1 MPKQLK
7 EIRNFNLGTILNIS
21 EKDVPDDAATYSL
34 NVNPLSENG
43 ILNSIMSDKYVF
55 SSDDSELD
63 IIDPISFNEAGENNQ
78 DLFTVTDE
86 IYFNNIDALNKQANT
101 RISFIGTKGIKETL
115 ILSNPQPF
123 YEKVLNNS
131 AIYTLELSAI
141 GINDTSI
148 PFLNKTNAITAGTI
162 SNVAFTGITNGQ
174 GTITVSG
181 TPADGGHF
189 DITSADGKVIRYEV
203 DTGGGTA
210 TGDLIGSNVCIQ
222 INGVTGND
230 NIAAQIKAAIED
242 TDNGHTTRITVSANS
257 NVLTL
262 TDNLSTLDELLEEGD
277 YFSLSS
283 NGSYANQEII
293 RVSSFTETD
302 VNIERGCFGTGQT
315 SYAANNYTVFA
326 NKQTI
331 DGVQVSTKKFTAE
344 IGNWSE
350 YSGNNING
358 NSAHLKSGASAFGE
372 EKNGLLGLSANYTL
386 DPGSGIVTTAIVF
399 NNKDKTLTFNGE
411 TSLVRILSS
420 FNEGDRIT
428 FYHDQASQ
436 ANTGFSTEI
445 LKKEIVSSNLVI
457 TLKDAPT
464 DLSAYSTGNLF
475 YESNLL
481 KNHTLHH
488 SVSST
493 TQTVGASVEYKI
505 NDWAHR
511 CYTEPLSASNNNIV
525 TNKIGYSVNDTNNVL
540 YVSSGGYWDTSNAH
554 IDLGGTTDKSSRMYP
569 FQDGDSYIKIIS
581 EYVPVSAGTALT
593 FGNTLTASSD
603 DNNLFL
609 NTNANQLLSKNDI
622 IKLGNEYMV
631 VSTVENK
638 KITVIRG
645 ALEST
650 IIAHDGTSTPIAISK
665 CVNHSISQSVDKSLL
680 KKNTSYNLSFYAQD
694 DNNGGIG
701 ALSIQFNG
709 GYITSNGTW
718 VANSTNVKNGYG
730 TDINDIMQEDRWINF
745 ADLEKPNDDIAQNS
759 GRTANTTS
767 ALDDVWRRF
776 NITFSAPKG
785 QEFLTDVEITLASRG
800 QDGKYI
806 YVDLTSLTEK
816 TFVCVDTRQS
826 LLDTTAILNNGDINQ
841 LAGYDS
847 LQNRLKVFSNVFDKK
862 GYFAN
867 KPELQTWSLSKN
879 ATENITSKSATF
891 IANNRELHIGLGGT
905 KESTAPQWL
914 GYINHTLF
922 GKSYENELY
931 QDEDTVHTYDEQSI
945 GTLSKICLAGEYER
959 VDAERR
965 SGDLKVTFTH
975 AGILNVGDNI
985 IIREWMDADNSWEGA
1000 GVWVVT
1006 NTSTST
1012 FFLCE
1017 RLDTLDKHPST
1028 NLFNGGGTQDNIGL
1042 ISFRPYYYYGIK
1054 DGEAAIY
1061 RIWPD
1066 TRIND
1071 AASDIDNSYPK
1082 GKIEKSL
1089 PISTGV
1095 TSICTF
1101 YNKGTGGATPG
1112 TGASENGGGKI
1123 YALSSIS
1130 NEIIVIDVMKKYNE
1144 WTTSK
1149 LTQNADIDLVFKSFK
1164 WSNDNINGDV
1174 NGTDE
1179 VFGGIA
1185 AESSPTIN
1193 YAGVLSDILE
1203 TKGTTADYIYD
1214 RDMDDNEGITT
1225 SQFDTRLWIQSRST
1239 GDTGF
1244 SEGDR
1249 FLFCGRTQTS
1259 NTDGPDVLYCADR
1272 TPPTTVVTRTHYRF
1286 TTGGNKFN
1294 AGPGRRN
1301 DPRSYFYHYYDDD
1314 DNKHKLSRVS
1324 VYRDS
1329 KFTSNGT
1336 QGPLATPHYDKPYV
1350 NFGYNVGYELE
1361 EGMPSI
1367 IIGKYALFQIA
1378 DNDGDGVL
1386 DGTGVVVP
1394 STKSITDASETYKT
1408 GPYGRLHQR
1417 VCGHAV
1423 GLLGGVESGKWY
1435 RHWGR
1440 LHGRISVSGKDYFV
1454 GKHGDGPNEDA
1465 PEYMNINKCIFIST
1479 DTHYGDYQPKESYAW
1494 TGKTTVDTDIS
1505 DAQTDLTISNS
1516 TYDLTTLEV
1525 GDTVN
1530 LKQTTNICATI
1541 TLIDPSANK
1550 VRVNVTSSSIDSTG
1564 TLHPYSIHETFGL
1577 TNGAGGILNNE
1588 IAHHWSFDE
1597 DDKLNGNI
1605 FTTGEG
1611 SGHYTKTF
1619 MTPAAYWGGPKTS
1632 LYKNVNPGCVWKHE
1646 KLNFRGGIMMR
1657 PFQMDD
1663 EDFFNLIEGNGL
1675 FIDMPSWPNNVYHES
1690 QSSKIHYSENNAS
1703 GYKNH
1708 FASKCFITA
1717 PIKGDTELR
1726 SNVYMCD
1733 LTFMFPDIASQEPIV
1748 EGDNRDTN
1756 YWNDGDSFEI
1766 CCAGK
1771 VNAYITTDVDTKN
1784 VTRDATNHPVVQLG
1798 GNDFMGINSN
1808 LFESGSHY
1816 RHTTNSLVGLC
1827 ITIKDSVTGSME
1839 TRYIVGSEKAGDS
1852 TTDDMFVAVHY
1863 PFGNAPAADDEFWI
1877 WKHSLACT
1885 APIRLH
1891 KQTELRQGLG
1901 NALIGDPTLG
1911 EPVFAGTGS
1920 ISISTDSN
1928 PICTTTGHHNLTTND
1943 KIRFKN
1949 MSTASYN
1956 DGVHQVTVTGPDT
1969 FTSQNTTISQP
1980 SSTVT
1985 GTWELI
1991 ENSESSAANPLTVSL
2006 TNPLIST
2013 HFGGLDMR
2021 KTKSYTIS
2029 SVASTSSAE
2038 QKLTANANHLL
2049 VTGDTIT
2056 YNAGGG
2062 DELDGTYNIDL
2073 VDPDELDI
2081 TTTETATDTG
2091 TATTNQWE
2099 MLIAGTASKSQMGE
2113 LRAGFAQWD
2122 KGDIAANIVRH
2133 DSTEDADR
2141 FSNFGESSLIITPTS
2156 LADQPGD
2163 VFLKNTRYYYKVS
2176 FIYDGYQEGPLSKSN
2191 WSFQDTSSRAKLSIT
2206 LKVKEVSRRLT
2217 AVCLYRKNSIND
2229 FYKLVQQIPTDS
2241 GWSKDGDYYRY
2252 ILGDEGEL
2260 GATYEART
2268 GMSEVLDT
2276 IKLNYGISAE
2286 IDGFLFAADCSHS
2299 EIKNASN
2306 MIFRSKPGM
2315 YSIFDYAND
2324 FLILKSKPTALANFN
2339 GRLYAFDDN
2348 NIYRINQQNLTIE
2361 DVYEGI
2367 GCSGKD
2373 SVIVTEYGMFFAHKT
2388 GAYMH
2393 NGQAPVK
2400 ISQSIQK
2407 GGNTEEVFVGSDN
2420 IRDVSWEHV
2429 VTNSNS
2435 IPYVTYNSVMNCVLF
2450 NVEYIDSIK
2459 NNILG
2464 QSINQIAQSV
2474 ARQYIW
2480 AYSLTSQRWDLW
2492 ELAYNS
2498 KIGKPFTGKDGEVYW
2513 PIDNM
2518 IYENLG
2524 GGTARDYTWIS
2535 KKITAGEDSITKVFN
2550 KVKINGLSKNI
2561 NLGGS
2566 FVESSD
2572 KLIIKTSTGDIAS
2585 ADVTYS
2591 SDSASDSAYKI
2602 KGTNK
2607 KGRWLQFKVENVRD
2621 NIDSFGI
2628 ILRRKGTK

>member
-7 EIRNFNLGTILNIS
+7 EIKNFNLGTILNVS

-63 IIDPISFNEAGENNQ
+63 IIDPISFNETGENNQ
-78 DLFTVTDE
+78 DNFTPSKQV
-86 IYFNNIDALNKQANT
+86 YFNNIDALNKQANT

-131 AIYTLELSAI
+131 AVYTLELSAI

-162 SNVAFTGITNGQ
+162 SNVAFTGITNGE

-210 TGDLIGSNVCIQ
+210 TGELIGSNVCIQ

-230 NIAAQIKAAIED
+230 NIAAQIKAAIENG
-242 TDNGHTTRITVSANS
+242 TNGHTTTRISVSANS

-293 RVSSFTETD
+293 RVSGFTETD

-358 NSAHLKSGASAFGE
+358 NSAHLTSSGEAG
-372 EKNGLLGLSANYTL
+372 GLLSLSAHT
-386 DPGSGIVTTAIVF
+386 VAF
-399 NNKDKTLTFNGE
+399 NNKDKTVTFNE
-411 TSLVRILSS
+411 NSLTTILGA

-493 TQTVGASVEYKI
+493 TQTVGASVNYKI
-505 NDWAHR
+505 NDWQHVGYFQVADDVIANTISAAAHPEK
-511 CYTEPLSASNNNIV
+511 CLHV
-525 TNKIGYSVNDTNNVL
+525 T
-540 YVSSGGYWDTSNAH
+540 SGGYWDTSNAH
-554 IDLGGTTDKSSRMYP
+554 IDLGGTTDKSTTYYP
-569 FQDGDSYIKIIS
+569 YQSGDAYIKLIS
-581 EYVPVSAGTALT
+581 EFLVVKSLPDATNLLFS
-593 FGNTLTASSD
+593 NTLTASSD
-603 DNNLFL
+603 DNVLYLNVNL
-609 NTNANQLLSKNDI
+609 NQSLAKNDI

-650 IIAHDGTSTPIAISK
+650 IIAHDGTSTPITINK
-665 CVNHSISQSVDKSLL
+665 CVNHGISQSVDKSLL
-680 KKNTSYNLSFYAQD
+680 KKNTPYNLSFYAQD
-694 DNNGGIG
+694 NNDGGIG

-709 GYITSNGTW
+709 GYITSNGVW
-718 VANSTNVKNGYG
+718 VPNSTDVKNGYG
-730 TDINDIMQEDRWINF
+730 ADINDIMQEDRWINF

-759 GRTANTTS
+759 GGTANTIS
-767 ALDDVWRRF
+767 GLDNVWRRF

-800 QDGKYI
+800 QHDKYI

-816 TFVCVDTRQS
+816 TSVCVDTRQS
-826 LLDTTAILNNGDINQ
+826 LLDTTAILNNGNINQ

-847 LQNRLKVFSNVFDKK
+847 LQNRLKVFSDVFDNK

-867 KPELQTWSLSKN
+867 KPELQTWSLSNN

-945 GTLSKICLAGEYER
+945 GTLSKVCLAGEYER
-959 VDAERR
+959 VTATF
-965 SGDLKVTFTH
+965 SGSDLTVTFTH
-975 AGILNVGDNI
+975 AGVLNVGDNI
-985 IIREWMDADNSWEGA
+985 VIREWMDADNSWDGN

-1006 NTSTST
+1006 DTSTSASS
-1012 FFLCE
+1012 FKCQ
-1017 RLDTLDKHPST
+1017 RADALDKDPS
-1028 NLFNGGGTQDNIGL
+1028 GSPQDSL

-1066 TRIND
+1066 NRIEN
-1071 AASDIDNSYPK
+1071 ASTISTSITK

-1123 YALSSIS
+1123 YALSGIS

-1203 TKGTTADYIYD
+1203 TKGTTATYTSGEATANSDQ
-1214 RDMDDNEGITT
+1214 ITT
-1225 SQFDTRLWIQSRST
+1225 NMFDTRLWIQSRST

-1272 TPPTTVVTRTHYRF
+1272 TPPTTVVTRTKSRF

-1314 DNKHKLSRVS
+1314 DSKHKLSRVS

-1329 KFTSNGT
+1329 KHTSNGT

-1367 IIGKYALFQIA
+1367 VIGKYALFQIA

-1394 STKSITDASETYKT
+1394 STKSITDTGETYKT

-1440 LHGRISVSGKDYFV
+1440 LHGRMDKSGKDYFI
-1454 GKHGDGPNEDA
+1454 GRFGNGPHEDA
-1465 PEYMNINKCIFIST
+1465 PEYMNVNKCIFIST
-1479 DTHYGDYQPKESYAW
+1479 DTHYGDYQPKEVYAW
-1494 TGKTTVDTDIS
+1494 TAKAAAATT
-1505 DAQTDLTISNS
+1505 QTDLTISHS

-1525 GDTVN
+1525 GDTVF
-1530 LKQTTNICATI
+1530 LDQTTDLCATI
-1541 TLIDPSANK
+1541 TLVDPSAGK
-1550 VRVNVTSSSIDSTG
+1550 VRVNVANSDIDDNG
-1564 TLHPYSIHETFGL
+1564 NLHPYSIHQSLGL
-1577 TNGAGGILNNE
+1577 STGGILNNE

-1597 DDKLNGNI
+1597 DDKLNGAK
-1605 FTTGEG
+1605 FTVGEG

-1619 MTPAAYWGGPKTS
+1619 MTPAAYWGGPINSETS
-1632 LYKNVNPGCVWKHE
+1632 SDGSIIIQDFSAKANPGCVWKHE

-1657 PFQMDD
+1657 PFEMDN
-1663 EDFFNLIEGNGL
+1663 EDFFNLIEGKGL

-1690 QSSKIHYSENNAS
+1690 QSSKIHYNENNSS

-1733 LTFMFPDIASQEPIV
+1733 LGFMFPDIASQEPII

-1756 YWNDGDSFEI
+1756 YWNAGDSFEI

-1771 VNAYITTDVDTKN
+1771 VDAYITTDATTKN
-1784 VTRDATNHPVVQLG
+1784 ITRDATNHPVVQLG
-1798 GNDFMGINSN
+1798 GDDFMGINSN
-1808 LFESGSHY
+1808 LFSAGSFY
-1816 RHTTNSLVGLC
+1816 RDRTNSLVGLC
-1827 ITIKDSVTGSME
+1827 ITVKDSVTGSME
-1839 TRYIVGSEKAGDS
+1839 TRYIIGSEKAGDS
-1852 TTDDMFVAVHY
+1852 ATDDMFVAVHY

-1901 NALIGDPTLG
+1901 NALIGDPTLE
-1911 EPVFAGTGS
+1911 EPVFAGTGD
-1920 ISISTDSN
+1920 ISIANSTAV
-1928 PICTTTGHHNLTTND
+1928 CTTTGHHNLSTND
-1943 KIRFKN
+1943 KIRLKS

-1969 FTSQNTTISQP
+1969 FESSTISN
-1980 SSTVT
+1980 SSGAAIT

-2021 KTKSYTIS
+2021 KTKSYTTS
-2029 SVASTSSAE
+2029 GTDFDGDAGGSTNSQIRITTSGHLLNAGDVV
-2038 QKLTANANHLL
+2038 TANGARAQH
-2049 VTGDTIT
+2049 
-2056 YNAGGG
+2056 
-2062 DELDGTYNIDL
+2062 DGTYIITSVNTNDF
-2073 VDPDELDI
+2073 DI
-2081 TTTETATDTG
+2081 ENSDTTDDGTESTI
-2091 TATTNQWE
+2091 TTNQWE

-2122 KGDIAANIVRH
+2122 KGDIAANIARY
-2133 DSTEDADR
+2133 DSTLDADR

-2156 LADQPGD
+2156 LADQSGD

-2229 FYKLVQQIPTDS
+2229 FYKLVEQIPTDS
-2241 GWSKDGDYYRY
+2241 GWSKDGDYYKY

-2268 GMSEVLDT
+2268 GMSEILDT
-2276 IKLNYGISAE
+2276 IKLNYGISTE
-2286 IDGFLFAADCSHS
+2286 IDGYLFAADCSHS
-2299 EIKNASN
+2299 KIKNASN

-2315 YSIFDYAND
+2315 YSIFDYVND
-2324 FLILKSKPTALANFN
+2324 FLVLKSKPTALANFN
-2339 GRLYAFDDN
+2339 GRLYAFDNN
-2348 NIYRINQQNLTIE
+2348 NIYRINQQNLAIE
-2361 DVYEGI
+2361 DIYEGV

-2407 GGNTEEVFVGSDN
+2407 GGNTEEIFVGSDN
-2420 IRDVSWEHV
+2420 IKDVSWEHV

-2450 NVEYIDSIK
+2450 NIEYIDSIK
-2459 NNILG
+2459 DNILG
-2464 QSINQIAQSV
+2464 TSIYQTVQSI

-2480 AYSLTSQRWDLW
+2480 AYSLSSQRWDLW

-2498 KIGKPFTGKDGEVYW
+2498 KIGKPFTGKKGEVYW

-2591 SDSASDSAYKI
+2591 SDSTSDSAYKI

>member
-7 EIRNFNLGTILNIS
+7 EIKNFNLGTILNVS

-63 IIDPISFNEAGENNQ
+63 IIDPISFNETGENNQ
-78 DLFTVTDE
+78 DNFTPSKQV
-86 IYFNNIDALNKQANT
+86 YFNNIDALNKQANT

-131 AIYTLELSAI
+131 AVYTLELSAI

-162 SNVAFTGITNGQ
+162 SNVAFTGITNGE

-210 TGDLIGSNVCIQ
+210 TGELIGSNVCIQ

-230 NIAAQIKAAIED
+230 NIAAQIKAAIENG
-242 TDNGHTTRITVSANS
+242 TNGHTTTRISVSANS

-293 RVSSFTETD
+293 RVSGFTETD

-358 NSAHLKSGASAFGE
+358 NSAHLTSSGEAG
-372 EKNGLLGLSANYTL
+372 GLLSLSAHT
-386 DPGSGIVTTAIVF
+386 VAF
-399 NNKDKTLTFNGE
+399 NNKDKTVTFNE
-411 TSLVRILSS
+411 NSLTTILGA

-493 TQTVGASVEYKI
+493 TQTVGASVNYKI
-505 NDWAHR
+505 NDWQHVGYFQVADDVIANTISAAAHPEK
-511 CYTEPLSASNNNIV
+511 CLHV
-525 TNKIGYSVNDTNNVL
+525 T
-540 YVSSGGYWDTSNAH
+540 SGGYWDTSNAH
-554 IDLGGTTDKSSRMYP
+554 IDLGGTTDKSTTYYP
-569 FQDGDSYIKIIS
+569 YQSGDAYIKLIS
-581 EYVPVSAGTALT
+581 EFLVVKSLPDATNLLFS
-593 FGNTLTASSD
+593 NTLTASSD
-603 DNNLFL
+603 DNVLYLNVNL
-609 NTNANQLLSKNDI
+609 NQSLAKNDI

-650 IIAHDGTSTPIAISK
+650 IIAHDGTSTPITINK
-665 CVNHSISQSVDKSLL
+665 CVNHGISQSVDKSLL
-680 KKNTSYNLSFYAQD
+680 KKNTPYNLSFYAQD
-694 DNNGGIG
+694 NNDGGIG

-709 GYITSNGTW
+709 GYITSNGVW
-718 VANSTNVKNGYG
+718 VPNSTDVKNGYG
-730 TDINDIMQEDRWINF
+730 ADINDIMQEDRWINF

-759 GRTANTTS
+759 GGTANTIS
-767 ALDDVWRRF
+767 GLDNVWRRF

-800 QDGKYI
+800 QHDKYI

-816 TFVCVDTRQS
+816 TSVCVDTRQS
-826 LLDTTAILNNGDINQ
+826 LLDTTAILNNGNINQ

-847 LQNRLKVFSNVFDKK
+847 LQNRLKVFSNVFDNK
-862 GYFAN
+862 GYFTN
-867 KPELQTWSLSKN
+867 KPELQTWSLSNN

-945 GTLSKICLAGEYER
+945 GTLSKVCLAGEYER
-959 VDAERR
+959 VTATF
-965 SGDLKVTFTH
+965 SGSDLTVTFTH
-975 AGILNVGDNI
+975 AGVLNVGDNI
-985 IIREWMDADNSWEGA
+985 VIREWMDADNSWDGN

-1006 NTSTST
+1006 DTSTSASS
-1012 FFLCE
+1012 FKCQ
-1017 RLDTLDKHPST
+1017 RADALDKDPS
-1028 NLFNGGGTQDNIGL
+1028 GSPQDSL

-1066 TRIND
+1066 NRIEN
-1071 AASDIDNSYPK
+1071 ASTISTSITK

-1123 YALSSIS
+1123 YALSGIS

-1203 TKGTTADYIYD
+1203 TKGTTATYTSGEATANSDQ
-1214 RDMDDNEGITT
+1214 ITT
-1225 SQFDTRLWIQSRST
+1225 NMFDTRLWIQSRST

-1272 TPPTTVVTRTHYRF
+1272 TPPTTVVTRTKSRF

-1314 DNKHKLSRVS
+1314 DSKHKLSRVS

-1329 KFTSNGT
+1329 KHTSNGT

-1367 IIGKYALFQIA
+1367 VIGKYALFQIA

-1394 STKSITDASETYKT
+1394 STKSITDTGETYKT

-1440 LHGRISVSGKDYFV
+1440 LHGRMDKSGKDYFI
-1454 GKHGDGPNEDA
+1454 GRFGNGPHEDA
-1465 PEYMNINKCIFIST
+1465 PEYMNVNKCIFIST
-1479 DTHYGDYQPKESYAW
+1479 DTHYGDYQPKEVYAW
-1494 TGKTTVDTDIS
+1494 TAKAAAATT
-1505 DAQTDLTISNS
+1505 QTDLTISHS

-1525 GDTVN
+1525 GDTVF
-1530 LKQTTNICATI
+1530 LDQTTDLCATI
-1541 TLIDPSANK
+1541 TLVDPSAGK
-1550 VRVNVTSSSIDSTG
+1550 VRVNVANSDIDDNG
-1564 TLHPYSIHETFGL
+1564 NLHPYSIHQSLGL
-1577 TNGAGGILNNE
+1577 STGGILNNE

-1597 DDKLNGNI
+1597 DDKLNGAK
-1605 FTTGEG
+1605 FTAGEG

-1619 MTPAAYWGGPKTS
+1619 MTPAAYWGGPINSETS
-1632 LYKNVNPGCVWKHE
+1632 SDGSIIIQDFSAKANPGCVWKHE

-1657 PFQMDD
+1657 PFEMDN

-1690 QSSKIHYSENNAS
+1690 QSSKIHYNENNSS

-1733 LTFMFPDIASQEPIV
+1733 LGFMFPDIASQEPII

-1756 YWNDGDSFEI
+1756 YWNAGDSFEI

-1771 VNAYITTDVDTKN
+1771 VDAYITTDATTKN
-1784 VTRDATNHPVVQLG
+1784 ITRDATNHPVVQLG
-1798 GNDFMGINSN
+1798 GDDFMGINSN
-1808 LFESGSHY
+1808 LFSAGSFY
-1816 RHTTNSLVGLC
+1816 RDRTNSLVGLC
-1827 ITIKDSVTGSME
+1827 ITVKDSVTGSME
-1839 TRYIVGSEKAGDS
+1839 TRYIIGSEKAGDS
-1852 TTDDMFVAVHY
+1852 ATDDMFVAVHY

-1901 NALIGDPTLG
+1901 NALIGDPTLE
-1911 EPVFAGTGS
+1911 EPVFAGTGD
-1920 ISISTDSN
+1920 ISIANSTAV
-1928 PICTTTGHHNLTTND
+1928 CTTTGHHNLSTND
-1943 KIRFKN
+1943 KIRLKS

-1969 FTSQNTTISQP
+1969 FESSTISN
-1980 SSTVT
+1980 SSGAAIT

-2021 KTKSYTIS
+2021 KTKSYTTS
-2029 SVASTSSAE
+2029 GTDFDGDAGGSTNSQIRITTSGHLLNAGDVV
-2038 QKLTANANHLL
+2038 TANGARAQH
-2049 VTGDTIT
+2049 
-2056 YNAGGG
+2056 
-2062 DELDGTYNIDL
+2062 DGTYIITSVNTNDF
-2073 VDPDELDI
+2073 DI
-2081 TTTETATDTG
+2081 ENSDTTDDGTESTI
-2091 TATTNQWE
+2091 TTNQWE

-2122 KGDIAANIVRH
+2122 KGDIAANIARY
-2133 DSTEDADR
+2133 DSTLDADR

-2156 LADQPGD
+2156 LADQSGD

-2229 FYKLVQQIPTDS
+2229 FYKLVEQIPTDS
-2241 GWSKDGDYYRY
+2241 GWSKDGDYYKY

-2268 GMSEVLDT
+2268 GMSEILDT
-2276 IKLNYGISAE
+2276 IKLNYGISTE
-2286 IDGFLFAADCSHS
+2286 IDGYLFAADCSHS
-2299 EIKNASN
+2299 KIKNASN

-2315 YSIFDYAND
+2315 YSIFDYVND
-2324 FLILKSKPTALANFN
+2324 FLVLKSKPTALANFN
-2339 GRLYAFDDN
+2339 GRLYAFDNN
-2348 NIYRINQQNLTIE
+2348 NIYRINQQNLAIE
-2361 DVYEGI
+2361 DIYEGV

-2407 GGNTEEVFVGSDN
+2407 GGNTEEIFVGSDN
-2420 IRDVSWEHV
+2420 IKDVSWEHV

-2450 NVEYIDSIK
+2450 NIEYIDSIK
-2459 NNILG
+2459 DNILG
-2464 QSINQIAQSV
+2464 TSIYQTVQSI

-2480 AYSLTSQRWDLW
+2480 AYSLSSQRWDLW

-2498 KIGKPFTGKDGEVYW
+2498 KIGKPFTGKKGEVYW

-2591 SDSASDSAYKI
+2591 SDSASDSVYKI

>member
-7 EIRNFNLGTILNIS
+7 EIKNFNLGTILNVS
-21 EKDVPDDAATYSL
+21 EKDIPDDAATYSL

-63 IIDPISFNEAGENNQ
+63 IIDPISFNDIGENVQTSFNSVNPY
-78 DLFTVTDE
+78 F
-86 IYFNNIDALNKQANT
+86 FNNIDALNKQAKT
-101 RISFIGTKGIKETL
+101 KISFIGTKGIKETL

-131 AIYTLELSAI
+131 ANYTLKLDAI

-148 PFLNKTNAITAGTI
+148 SFLSKTNAITAGTI
-162 SNVAFTGITNGQ
+162 SNVAFTGITNGE

-210 TGDLIGSNVCIQ
+210 TGNLIGSNVCIQ

-230 NIAAQIKAAIED
+230 NIAAQIKSAIENG
-242 TDNGHTTRITVSANS
+242 TNGHTTTRISVSANS
-257 NVLTL
+257 NILTL
-262 TDNLSTLDELLEEGD
+262 TDNLSTLNELLEEGD
-277 YFSLSS
+277 YFSLSTG
-283 NGSYANQEII
+283 NYTGQEII
-293 RVSSFTETD
+293 RVSGFTETD
-302 VNIERGCFGTGQT
+302 VNIERGCFGTSKA
-315 SYAANNYTVFA
+315 SYAANTYFVYA

-331 DGVQVSTKKFTAE
+331 DSVQISTKKFTAE
-344 IGNWSE
+344 LGNWSE

-358 NSAHLKSGASAFGE
+358 NNASLILSSNDGDKE
-372 EKNGLLGLSANYTL
+372 NNGLLSLSNHA
-386 DPGSGIVTTAIVF
+386 VVF
-399 NNKDKTLTFNGE
+399 DNKNKTVTFNGE
-411 TSLVRILSS
+411 NSASLGGVLKN
-420 FNEGDRIT
+420 FKEGDRIT

-445 LKKEIVSSNLVI
+445 LKKEVVSSNLVV

-505 NDWAHR
+505 NDWAHK
-511 CYTEPLSASNNNIV
+511 CYREIV
-525 TNKIGYSVNDTNNVL
+525 TGADNNLVNNVIGYSPNDTNSNVL

-554 IDLGGTTDKSSRMYP
+554 IDLGGTTDKSALLYP
-569 FQDGDSYIKIIS
+569 YQAADSYVKVTS
-581 EYVPVSAGTALT
+581 EYVTVFNLT
-593 FGNTLTASSD
+593 FGNTLSANLN

-609 NTNANQLLSKNDI
+609 NTDASQLLAKNDI
-622 IKLGNEYMV
+622 IKLGNEYMIV
-631 VSTVENK
+631 LTVENK

-650 IIAHDGTSTPIAISK
+650 IIAHDGTSTPITISK

-694 DNNGGIG
+694 NNDGGIG

-718 VANSTNVKNGYG
+718 IKNSDDLKNGYG
-730 TDINDIMQEDRWINF
+730 SDVNDVMQEDRWINF
-745 ADLEKPNDDIAQNS
+745 ADLEKPNNDVAQNVS
-759 GRTANTTS
+759 GDEATIS
-767 ALDDVWRRF
+767 GLDNVWRRF
-776 NITFSAPKG
+776 NIVFSAPKG
-785 QEFLTDVEITLASRG
+785 QEFLTDVEIALASRG
-800 QDGKYI
+800 QNGKYI
-806 YVDLTSLTEK
+806 YLDLTSLTEK
-816 TFVCVDTRQS
+816 TFVCVDTKQS

-841 LAGYDS
+841 LAAYDS
-847 LQNRLKVFSNVFDKK
+847 LQNRLKVFSNVFDND
-862 GYFAN
+862 GYFTN
-867 KPELQTWSLSKN
+867 KPELQTWSLSNN
-879 ATENITSKSATF
+879 ATQNITSKSATF
-891 IANNRELHIGLGGT
+891 IANNRELHIGLGGS

-945 GTLSKICLAGEYER
+945 GTLSKVCLAGEYER
-959 VDAERR
+959 VVAERQ

-985 IIREWMDADNSWEGA
+985 IVREWMDSDNSWEGA

-1071 AASDIDNSYPK
+1071 AASDIDSSYPK

-1089 PISTGV
+1089 PISTSI

-1123 YALSSIS
+1123 YALSGIS

-1149 LTQNADIDLVFKSFK
+1149 LVQNADIDLVFKSFK

-1185 AESSPTIN
+1185 AESSPTITHS
-1193 YAGVLSDILE
+1193 GVLSDILE
-1203 TKGTTADYIYD
+1203 TKGTTATYIYNE
-1214 RDMDDNEGITT
+1214 DMNDNEQITT
-1225 SQFDTRLWIQSRST
+1225 NMFDTRLWVQSRST

-1272 TPPTTVVTRTHYRF
+1272 TPPTTVVTRTKSRF

-1314 DNKHKLSRVS
+1314 DSKHKLSRVS

-1329 KFTSNGT
+1329 KHTSNGT

-1367 IIGKYALFQIA
+1367 VIGKYALFQIA

-1394 STKSITDASETYKT
+1394 STKSITDTGETYKT
-1408 GPYGRLHQR
+1408 GPYGRLNQR

-1423 GLLGGVESGKWY
+1423 GLLGGLESGKWY

-1440 LHGRISVSGKDYFV
+1440 LHGRMDKSGDDYFI
-1454 GKHGDGPNEDA
+1454 GRFGDGPHEDA
-1465 PEYMNINKCIFIST
+1465 PEYMNVNKCIFVST
-1479 DTHYGDYQPKESYAW
+1479 DTHYGDYQPKEVYAW
-1494 TGKTTVDTDIS
+1494 TGKAAAATT
-1505 DAQTDLTISNS
+1505 QTDLTISHS

-1525 GDTVN
+1525 GDTIWLDN
-1530 LKQTTNICATI
+1530 GNTATDLAATI
-1541 TLIDPSANK
+1541 TLIDPSANT
-1550 VRVNVTSSSIDSTG
+1550 VRVNVDSGSIDTTG
-1564 TLHPYSIHETFGL
+1564 NLHPYSIHISLGL
-1577 TNGAGGILNNE
+1577 STGGILNNE
-1588 IAHHWSFDE
+1588 LAHHWSFDE
-1597 DDKLNGNI
+1597 NDKLNSSI
-1605 FTTGEG
+1605 FTAGPA

-1632 LYKNVNPGCVWKHE
+1632 ENQGDKNVNPGCVWKHE

-1657 PFQMDD
+1657 PFEMDN
-1663 EDFFNLIEGNGL
+1663 EDFFNLLEGNGL

-1690 QSSKIHYSENNAS
+1690 QSSKIHYNENNAS

-1733 LTFMFPDIASQEPIV
+1733 LGFMFPDIASQEPII
-1748 EGDNRDTN
+1748 EGDSRDTN

-1771 VNAYITTDVDTKN
+1771 VDAYITSDATTKN
-1784 VTRDATNHPVVQLG
+1784 ITRDATNHPVVQLG
-1798 GNDFMGINSN
+1798 GNDFMGINSD
-1808 LFESGSHY
+1808 LFEAGSFY
-1816 RHTTNSLVGLC
+1816 RDKTNSLVGLC
-1827 ITIKDSVTGSME
+1827 ITVKDSVTGSME
-1839 TRYIVGSEKAGDS
+1839 TRYIIGSEKAGDT

-1901 NALIGDPTLG
+1901 NALIGDPTLA
-1911 EPVFAGTGS
+1911 EPVFAGTGD
-1920 ISISTDSN
+1920 ISVSSAGT

-1943 KIRFKN
+1943 KIRFKS
-1949 MSTASYN
+1949 MSIASYN

-1969 FTSQNTTISQP
+1969 FTSGTISDP
-1980 SSTVT
+1980 GATMT

-2021 KTKSYTIS
+2021 KTKSYITSGTDFDGDAGGSTNSQIRIT
-2029 SVASTSSAE
+2029 TSSHLLNAGDVV
-2038 QKLTANANHLL
+2038 TANGARAQH
-2049 VTGDTIT
+2049 
-2056 YNAGGG
+2056 
-2062 DELDGTYNIDL
+2062 DGTYIITSVNTNDF
-2073 VDPDELDI
+2073 DI
-2081 TTTETATDTG
+2081 ENSDTTDDGTESTI
-2091 TATTNQWE
+2091 TTNQWE

-2122 KGDIAANIVRH
+2122 KGDIAANIARY
-2133 DSTEDADR
+2133 DSTLDADR

-2156 LADQPGD
+2156 LADQSGD

-2229 FYKLVQQIPTDS
+2229 FYKLVEQIPTDS
-2241 GWSKDGDYYRY
+2241 GWSKDGDYYKY

-2268 GMSEVLDT
+2268 GMSEILDT

-2286 IDGFLFAADCSHS
+2286 IDGYLFAADCSHS

-2315 YSIFDYAND
+2315 YSIFDYVND
-2324 FLILKSKPTALANFN
+2324 FLVLKSKPTALANFN

-2348 NIYRINQQNLTIE
+2348 NIYRINQQNLAIE
-2361 DVYEGI
+2361 DIYEGI

-2393 NGQAPVK
+2393 NGQSPVK

-2435 IPYVTYNSVMNCVLF
+2435 TPYVTYNSVMNCVLF
-2450 NVEYIDSIK
+2450 NVEYVDSVK
-2459 NNILG
+2459 NDILG
-2464 QSINQIAQSV
+2464 TSLYQTAQSV

-2591 SDSASDSAYKI
+2591 SDSASDSVYKI

>member
-7 EIRNFNLGTILNIS
+7 EIKNFNLGTILNVS
-21 EKDVPDDAATYSL
+21 EKDIPDDAATYSL

-43 ILNSIMSDKYVF
+43 ILNSIMSDKYAF
-55 SSDDSELD
+55 SSDNSELE
-63 IIDPISFNEAGENNQ
+63 IIDPISFNETGENNQ
-78 DLFTVTDE
+78 DNFTPSKQ

-131 AIYTLELSAI
+131 AVYTLTLAAI

-148 PFLNKTNAITAGTI
+148 PYLNKTNAITLHNVSDDSTATITGFAVTSGFTNGTAVLTSSGTTL
-162 SNVAFTGITNGQ
+162 SNYTDKYMKITTADGRVIKYRFYNDSSGQSGTTDSTYVRVQLNGETTVTGIIDEIEAAIGD
-174 GTITVSG
+174 
-181 TPADGGHF
+181 ADGHEN
-189 DITSADGKVIRYEV
+189 R
-203 DTGGGTA
+203 
-210 TGDLIGSNVCIQ
+210 IGLSQ
-222 INGVTGND
+222 DAG
-230 NIAAQIKAAIED
+230 
-242 TDNGHTTRITVSANS
+242 
-257 NVLTL
+257 VLTL
-262 TDNLSTLDELLEEGD
+262 TDNLNTLDELLEEGD

-283 NGSYANQEII
+283 DGNYANQEII

-302 VNIERGCFGTGQT
+302 INIERGCFGTGQT

-358 NSAHLKSGASAFGE
+358 NSAHLTSGGE
-372 EKNGLLGLSANYTL
+372 VGGLLSLSAHT
-386 DPGSGIVTTAIVF
+386 VAF
-399 NNKDKTLTFNGE
+399 NNKDKTVTFNE
-411 TSLVRILSS
+411 NSLTTILGA

-493 TQTVGASVEYKI
+493 TQTVGASVNYKI
-505 NDWAHR
+505 NDWEH
-511 CYTEPLSASNNNIV
+511 T
-525 TNKIGYSVNDTNNVL
+525 GYSELGVDQIFNQIGAASEHTKCVH
-540 YVSSGGYWDTSNAH
+540 VTSGGYWDTSSAH
-554 IDLGGTTDKSSRMYP
+554 IDLGGTTDKSTSRYP
-569 FQDGDSYIKIIS
+569 FQSGDAYIKLIS
-581 EYVPVSAGTALT
+581 EFLAAKSIDTGTGVT

-603 DNNLFL
+603 DNVLYI
-609 NTNANQLLSKNDI
+609 NTNIDITLAKNDI
-622 IKLGNEYMV
+622 IKLGNEYMI

-665 CVNHSISQSVDKSLL
+665 CVNHGITQSVDKSLL

-694 DNNGGIG
+694 NNDGGIG

-709 GYITSNGTW
+709 GYIISNGTW
-718 VANSTNVKNGYG
+718 VPNSTDVKNGHAV
-730 TDINDIMQEDRWINF
+730 DINDIMQEDRWINF
-745 ADLEKPNDDIAQNS
+745 SDLEKPNDDIAQNS
-759 GRTANTTS
+759 GGTANTIS
-767 ALDDVWRRF
+767 GLDNVWRRF

-806 YVDLTSLTEK
+806 YVDLISLTEK

-826 LLDTTAILNNGDINQ
+826 LLETTAILNNGDINQ
-841 LAGYDS
+841 LVGYDA
-847 LQNRLKVFSNVFDKK
+847 LQNKLKVFSNVFNNE
-862 GYFAN
+862 GYFIN
-867 KPELQTWSLSKN
+867 KPELQTWSLSTN
-879 ATENITSKSATF
+879 ATQNIISKSATF

-945 GTLSKICLAGEYER
+945 GTLSKVCLAGEYER
-959 VDAERR
+959 VTATF
-965 SGDLKVTFTH
+965 SGSDLTVTFTH
-975 AGILNVGDNI
+975 AGVLNVGDNI
-985 IIREWMDADNSWEGA
+985 VIREWMDADNSWDGN

-1006 NTSTST
+1006 DTSSSASS
-1012 FFLCE
+1012 FKCQ
-1017 RLDTLDKHPST
+1017 RADALDKDPS
-1028 NLFNGGGTQDNIGL
+1028 GSPQDDL

-1066 TRIND
+1066 NRIEN
-1071 AASDIDNSYPK
+1071 ASTISTSIAK

-1123 YALSSIS
+1123 YALSGIS
-1130 NEIIVIDVMKKYNE
+1130 NEVIVIDVMKKYNE

-1149 LTQNADIDLVFKSFK
+1149 LAQNADIDLVFKSFK
-1164 WSNDNINGDV
+1164 WSNDHITGDV

-1185 AESSPTIN
+1185 AESSPTITH
-1193 YAGVLSDILE
+1193 AGILSDILE
-1203 TKGTTADYIYD
+1203 TKGTTATYTSGQATGNSDQ
-1214 RDMDDNEGITT
+1214 ITT
-1225 SQFDTRLWIQSRST
+1225 NMFDTRLWIQSRST

-1272 TPPTTVVTRTHYRF
+1272 TPPTTVVTRTKSRF
-1286 TTGGNKFN
+1286 TTGGHKFN
-1294 AGPGRRN
+1294 AGPGKRN

-1314 DNKHKLSRVS
+1314 DDKHKLSRVS

-1329 KFTSNGT
+1329 KHTSNGT

-1394 STKSITDASETYKT
+1394 STKSITDTGETYKT

-1440 LHGRISVSGKDYFV
+1440 LHGRMDKSGKDYFI
-1454 GKHGDGPNEDA
+1454 GRFGNGPHEDA
-1465 PEYMNINKCIFIST
+1465 PEYMNVNKCIFIST
-1479 DTHYGDYQPKESYAW
+1479 DTHYGDYQPKEVYAW
-1494 TGKTTVDTDIS
+1494 TGKAAAATT
-1505 DAQTDLTISNS
+1505 QTDLTISHS
-1516 TYDLTTLEV
+1516 TYNLTTLEV
-1525 GDTVN
+1525 GDTVF
-1530 LKQTTNICATI
+1530 LDQTTDLCATI
-1541 TLIDPSANK
+1541 TLVDPSANT
-1550 VRVNVTSSSIDSTG
+1550 VRVNVDSGSIDTTG
-1564 TLHPYSIHETFGL
+1564 NLHPYSIHQSLGL
-1577 TNGAGGILNNE
+1577 STGGVLNNE
-1588 IAHHWSFDE
+1588 LAHHWSFDE
-1597 DDKLNGNI
+1597 DDKLNGTK
-1605 FTTGEG
+1605 FTAGEG

-1619 MTPAAYWGGPKTS
+1619 MTPAAYWGGPINSETS
-1632 LYKNVNPGCVWKHE
+1632 LDGSVVVQDFSAKANPGCVWKHE

-1657 PFQMDD
+1657 PFEMDN
-1663 EDFFNLIEGNGL
+1663 EDFFNLIEGKGL

-1690 QSSKIHYSENNAS
+1690 QSSKIHYNENNSS

-1733 LTFMFPDIASQEPIV
+1733 LGFMFPDIASQEPII

-1756 YWNDGDSFEI
+1756 YWNAGDSFEI

-1771 VNAYITTDVDTKN
+1771 VDAYITTDATTKN
-1784 VTRDATNHPVVQLG
+1784 ITRDATNHPVVQLG
-1798 GNDFMGINSN
+1798 GDDFMGINSN
-1808 LFESGSHY
+1808 LFSADSFY
-1816 RHTTNSLVGLC
+1816 RDRTNSLVGLC
-1827 ITIKDSVTGSME
+1827 ITVKDSVTGSME
-1839 TRYIVGSEKAGDS
+1839 TRYIIGSEKAGDS
-1852 TTDDMFVAVHY
+1852 ATDDMFVAVHY

-1911 EPVFAGTGS
+1911 EPVFAGTGD
-1920 ISISTDSN
+1920 ISIANSTAV
-1928 PICTTTGHHNLTTND
+1928 CTTTGHHNLSRND
-1943 KIRFKN
+1943 KIRLKN

-1956 DGVHQVTVTGPDT
+1956 DGVHQIIVTSPNT
-1969 FTSQNTTISQP
+1969 FTSSTITN
-1980 SSTVT
+1980 SSGAAIT

-2006 TNPLIST
+2006 TNPLISA

-2021 KTKSYTIS
+2021 KTKSYTITTE
-2029 SVASTSSAE
+2029 ASPSASE
-2038 QKLTANANHLL
+2038 QRLTANANHLL
-2049 VTGDTIT
+2049 ETGDVIT
-2056 YNAGGG
+2056 YNSNTAAM
-2062 DELDGTYNIDL
+2062 DGTYIID
-2073 VDPDELDI
+2073 DSGS
-2081 TTTETATDTG
+2081 TTIDVETTDTTAAG
-2091 TATTNQWE
+2091 SLTNTATTNQWE

-2229 FYKLVQQIPTDS
+2229 FYKLVEQIPTDS

-2268 GMSEVLDT
+2268 GISEILDT

-2315 YSIFDYAND
+2315 YSIFDYVND
-2324 FLILKSKPTALANFN
+2324 FLVLKSKPTALANFN

-2348 NIYRINQQNLTIE
+2348 NIYRINQQNLAIE
-2361 DVYEGI
+2361 DIYEGI

-2464 QSINQIAQSV
+2464 VSINQTAQSV